1 MLNETNI
8 TIDVARI
15 FVNSQAETNNILNII
30 IKLGIPI
37 ISILVTGFIAY
48 YSVKNSARNIFIQA
62 NETKMKESIAK
73 LAEIID
79 RGKDYEILK
88 FLNSSDGIYVPES
101 IKSKIRTYA
110 KEKIDENI
118 KNKMLDSISKYIS
131 P

>member
-15 FVNSQAETNNILNII
+15 LVNSQTETNTILDVI

-48 YSVKNSARNIFIQA
+48 YSVKNNARNIFIQA
-62 NETKMKESIAK
+62 NEAKIKESIEK
-73 LAEIID
+73 LGKIID
-79 RGKDYEILK
+79 RGRADEILE
-88 FLNSSDGIYVPES
+88 FLNSSDGVYVPKP

-110 KEKIDENI
+110 KKTIDVNI
-118 KNKMLDSISKYIS
+118 KNKMLDLISKYIS

>member
-15 FVNSQAETNNILNII
+15 FVNSQAETDTILAVI

-62 NETKMKESIAK
+62 NEAKIKESIAE

-88 FLNSSDGIYVPES
+88 FLNSSDGVYVPKP

-110 KEKIDENI
+110 KEKIDVNI

>member
-15 FVNSQAETNNILNII
+15 LVNSQTETNNILAVI

-62 NETKMKESIAK
+62 NEAKIKESIEK
-73 LAEIID
+73 LGKIID
-79 RGKDYEILK
+79 RGISDEILT
-88 FLNSSDGIYVPES
+88 FLNSSDGIYVPKS

-110 KEKIDENI
+110 KKTIDVNI